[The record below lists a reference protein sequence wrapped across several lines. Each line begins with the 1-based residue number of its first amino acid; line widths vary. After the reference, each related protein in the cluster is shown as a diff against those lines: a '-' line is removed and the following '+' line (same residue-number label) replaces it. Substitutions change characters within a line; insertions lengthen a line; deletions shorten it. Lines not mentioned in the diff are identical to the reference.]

1 MKSECETPTPDTRTY
16 KWASLHLDSKVQSK
30 DWDHDEVFFF
40 CPPLFLFRNMITVG
54 IEENGPLNVA
64 PVVADGLMSSC

>member
-30 DWDHDEVFFF
+30 DWDHDEVFFLQPTEFVLRYF
-40 CPPLFLFRNMITVG
+40 CSET
-54 IEENGPLNVA
+54 
-64 PVVADGLMSSC
+64 

>member
-30 DWDHDEVFFF
+30 DWDHDEVFFSVLRYF
-40 CPPLFLFRNMITVG
+40 CSET
-54 IEENGPLNVA
+54 
-64 PVVADGLMSSC
+64 